1 MFSTLSSPP
10 PLCDGDGVSMRKTMF
25 KRSSCFSLLGE
36 EAGADLAPSVSAALV
51 EAVAAAVVAL
61 GVESIAVPCAP
72 PSSVGG
78 LEAEAAALVAVAAV
92 VVALGVESIAVP
104 CAPLSS
110 VGGLEAEA
118 AAAAAAWAV
127 VLGTATTSGSFLTL
141 STLTVVSGAG
151 EAALPALS
159 SALRRLFLL
168 GVSGRVV
175 SVAVVSSTTTCL
187 SGASSPSS
195 SSRLR
200 FCPLVESL
208 LRVLRVFFLLDIF
221 LQAK

>member
-92 VVALGVESIAVP
+92 
-104 CAPLSS
+104 
-110 VGGLEAEA
+110 
-118 AAAAAAWAV
+118 
-127 VLGTATTSGSFLTL
+127 
-141 STLTVVSGAG
+141 
-151 EAALPALS
+151 
-159 SALRRLFLL
+159 
-168 GVSGRVV
+168 
-175 SVAVVSSTTTCL
+175 
-187 SGASSPSS
+187 SPSS